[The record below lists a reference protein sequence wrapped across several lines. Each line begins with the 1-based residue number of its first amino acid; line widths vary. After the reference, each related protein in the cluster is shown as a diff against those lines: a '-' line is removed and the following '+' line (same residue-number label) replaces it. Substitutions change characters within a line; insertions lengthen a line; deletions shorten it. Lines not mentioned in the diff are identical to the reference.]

1 MADSKTTCPACG
13 SPMSPDEQIC
23 PHCGRDTAD
32 LTTKRLASPPRRRH
46 PVEDHAAIGDFS
58 IVREIGRGGMGTV
71 YEARQESMHRTV
83 ALKIL
88 DAGAIP
94 SRKTEARFE
103 REAWI
108 GGRLSH
114 PNIVKVYAQ
123 GVEGRSHYIAME
135 LAGGESL
142 HSEIREARARRAE
155 VASDSSWCAGHIH
168 RMVSLFADVASAFY
182 YVHQRG
188 VVHRDIKPSN
198 LVLSEDGS
206 RLMIT
211 DFGLARDAESAS
223 LTRPGDFM
231 GTVRYMSPEQL
242 LAQRIKVDHRS
253 DIWSLGVSLYEA
265 VTLDLPYSG
274 DSEEAFIG
282 AISAKDPIPARARE
296 SAVPRDLETVLM
308 KCLERDPERRYA
320 SAAELEQDLR
330 RFLADEPVLARR
342 PGRLLKAARFA
353 KRRRALVAVVVV
365 AVAVLSVF
373 GARSSHQN
381 RLREGCAATLARLE
395 GKGRVTEY
403 EAWLAIGRQRDPDEQ
418 ELREAFLSGDLPA
431 DLRLRFARY
440 LLQPDMKFGL
450 YVDRTEFG
458 RWSDALYASIIE
470 WHWDWGLVA
479 VVQHAAILDGE
490 KIQKPYYAPWGL
502 VTLLEGEEVGT
513 LSVGQ
518 HTLGIE
524 LNAWF
529 FDLDDVMSSD
539 DERPT
544 ADDPIDT
551 WPCWGAFAFDFVDT
565 TVVFGSG
572 RELWQQFWPGYKDSV
587 QHISVGPIRYP
598 ATRFTVT
605 DGPVIGYSKAIHSS
619 AIDQVM
625 KEAVQLEYCRLAL
638 YEYDDGGKGYY
649 LIVGLRTSKPLPAPL
664 MSVVEVE
671 TPWGPAYSSRMG
683 DPDEPERD
691 NEPGIAVFLE
701 QGEITFQELRVGL
714 VWGEWRQDPR
724 YPPIP
729 RDRTQLEAVGSVPVR
744 VTLRPPE
751 GDEAEGIDTYWDG
764 TLVFDAKAE
773 MVMGN

>member
-1 MADSKTTCPACG
+1 MADTNPKCPVCG
-13 SPMSPDEQIC
+13 SPLLADQETC
-23 PHCGRDTAD
+23 PSCGRDTAD
-32 LTTKRLASPPRRRH
+32 LETRISTSPSRSQH
-46 PVEDHAAIGDFS
+46 PSTLGDFS

-155 VASDSSWCAGHIH
+155 VASDSSWCAEHIR
-168 RMVSLFADVASAFY
+168 RMVSLFADVADAFY

-242 LAQRIKVDHRS
+242 LAQRMKVDHRS

-282 AISAKDPIPARARE
+282 AISTKDPIPARARE
-296 SAVPRDLETVLM
+296 SAVPRDVETILM

-342 PGRLLKAARFA
+342 PGALLKAARFA
-353 KRRRALVAVVVV
+353 KRRRALVAVVVS
-365 AVAVLSVF
+365 AVAVVSVL
-373 GARSSHQN
+373 GVHWLRQN
-381 RLREGCAATLARLE
+381 REREAYTATLARLE
-395 GKGRVTEY
+395 ERGRISKND
-403 EAWLAIGRQRDPDEQ
+403 ARLAIGRQLEPDEQ
-418 ELREAFLSGDLPA
+418 ELREAFLSGNLPD

-440 LLQPDMKFGL
+440 LLEPDIL
-450 YVDRTEFG
+450 IDPYVDRTHFTDWKDP
-458 RWSDALYASIIE
+458 RDALYAEIIE

-479 VVQHAAILDGE
+479 IVQTTVVLDGDE
-490 KIQKPYYAPWGL
+490 IWKRPLAPWGL
-502 VTLLEGEEVGT
+502 VLLLEGDEVGS

-518 HTLGIE
+518 HKLGIE
-524 LNAWF
+524 LVAWF
-529 FDLDDVMSSD
+529 FDLDDVMTPD
-539 DERPT
+539 DERPSPDEPLGGWTWGEFWGEAADT
-544 ADDPIDT
+544 A
-551 WPCWGAFAFDFVDT
+551 
-565 TVVFGSG
+565 VVYGPD
-572 RELWQQFWPGYKDSV
+572 EEPWQQFWPEYRDSV
-587 QHISVGPIRYP
+587 QHMPVGPIRYP
-598 ATRFTVT
+598 ATRFTIT
-605 DGPVIGYSKAIHSS
+605 DGPLIGYPRAIHSP

-625 KEAVQLEYCRLAL
+625 KEVIHLEYCRLAL
-638 YEYDDGGKGYY
+638 WEREDGHKGYH
-649 LIVGLRTSKPLPAPL
+649 LEIGLKTSKPLPAPL
-664 MSVVEVE
+664 ISVVEVE
-671 TPWGPAYSSRMG
+671 TPWGQAYCGRIG

-691 NEPGIAVFLE
+691 REPGASVFIKR
-701 QGEITFQELRVGL
+701 GEMTFQEPWVPLL
-714 VWGEWRQDPR
+714 WSEWRQDPR

-729 RDRTQLEAVGSVPVR
+729 RNRTQLEAVGSVPVR
-744 VTLRPPE
+744 VTLRPPV
-751 GDEAEGIDTYWDG
+751 GDEAEGIESYWGG
-764 TLVFDAKAE
+764 TLVFDTTAE
-773 MVMGN
+773 MVMGE

>member
-1 MADSKTTCPACG
+1 MADGKITCPACG
-13 SPMSPDEQIC
+13 SPISPDEQTC

-32 LTTKRLASPPRRRH
+32 LTTKISTSAPKPQRPS
-46 PVEDHAAIGDFS
+46 EDHTVVGDFR

-114 PNIVKVYAQ
+114 PNVVKVYAQ

-135 LAGGESL
+135 LAGGKSL
-142 HSEIREARARRAE
+142 HDEIRDARAGRAK
-155 VASDSSWCAGHIH
+155 VASDSSRCAGHIR

-182 YVHQRG
+182 YVHQQG

-274 DSEEAFIG
+274 DSDEAFIG
-282 AISAKDPIPARARE
+282 AISTKDPVPARARE

-320 SAAELEQDLR
+320 SAGELEQDLR

-342 PGRLLKAARFA
+342 PGALLKIARFA
-353 KRRRALVAVVVV
+353 KRRRALVAVILL
-365 AVAVLSVF
+365 AVAIVSVS
-373 GARSSHQN
+373 GVRSSHQN
-381 RLREGCAATLARLE
+381 RLREGYTATLARLE
-395 GKGRVTEY
+395 DRGRISEY
-403 EAWLAIGRQRDPDEQ
+403 DARLAIERQLEPDEQ
-418 ELREAFLSGDLPA
+418 ELREAFLSGGLPA

-440 LLQPDMKFGL
+440 LLQPFLEIDP
-450 YVDRTEFG
+450 YVDRTRFEH
-458 RWSDALYASIIE
+458 WWDALHASIYE

-479 VVQHAAILDGE
+479 VVQTVVILDGE
-490 KIQKPYYAPWGL
+490 KIQKPAYAPWGQL
-502 VTLLEGEEVGT
+502 ILLEGEEVRN
-513 LSVGQ
+513 LAVGQ
-518 HTLGIE
+518 HTLGVE
-524 LNAWF
+524 LDAWF
-529 FDLDDVMSSD
+529 FDLDVVMSPD

-544 ADDPIDT
+544 AEEPVNLG
-551 WPCWGAFAFDFVDT
+551 WSWGAFEPDEVDT
-565 TVVFGSG
+565 TIVFGPG
-572 RELWQQFWPGYKDSV
+572 KGPWQQFWPEYRDSV
-587 QHISVGPIRYP
+587 QHMPIGPIRYP
-598 ATRFTVT
+598 ATRFTIT
-605 DGPVIGYSKAIHSS
+605 DGSLIGYPKAIQSS
-619 AIDQVM
+619 AIDEVM
-625 KEAVQLEYCRLAL
+625 KEAIQLEYCRLAL
-638 YEYDDGGKGYY
+638 YEFEDGSKNYH
-649 LIVGLRTSKPLPAPL
+649 LEIGLKTSKPLPAPL
-664 MSVVEVE
+664 ISVVEVE
-671 TPWGPAYSSRMG
+671 TPWGPAYCYRIP

-691 NEPGIAVFLE
+691 MEPGASVFIK
-701 QGEITFQELRVGL
+701 QGEMTFQQPWVPL
-714 VWGEWRQDPR
+714 VWGEWRQDPG

-729 RDRTQLEAVGSVPVR
+729 RNRTQLEAVGSVPVR
-744 VTLRPPE
+744 VTLRPPR
-751 GDEAEGIDTYWDG
+751 GDEAEGLDSYWDG
-764 TLVFDAKAE
+764 TLVFDTTAE
-773 MVMGN
+773 MVMGE